1 RELESAQRA
10 YEMTS
15 QRFAQTS
22 LEGQSNQSDIS
33 LLSAAVPPVNP
44 SSPRILINLILAVFV
59 GGILGVMTALG
70 LELTNRRV
78 RSEQD
83 LVEE

>member
-1 RELESAQRA
+1 
-10 YEMTS
+10 
-15 QRFAQTS
+15 
-22 LEGQSNQSDIS
+22 
-33 LLSAAVPPVNP
+33 

-83 LVEE
+83 LVEELGLPVLGSITRPVTSSSRRRFGFGRGKPA